1 MFKHLTLVWLGL
13 FLLTAPAKP
22 QCQTQVVSSTAFYQL
37 FTGYNA
43 LPNSAAGQP
52 PTVSAKEP
60 HKLLSTA
67 TDRKVILFYGISAGL
82 LALLLGVGLA
92 NCLLYLYNR
101 NMPAYL
107 FYGLFLLS
115 LWGLFGLAFD
125 AFAPL
130 GSLLPDS
137 LHTRPVRLLLMAAAL
152 LALVKSMGS
161 ALQWKENLPGVY
173 RSIPYLAGTAMGYVV
188 VDVVLWSVAPAL
200 AGHLWS
206 VVQIAFITVGSLSVY
221 ALFWHYRWRASYM
234 SLGVA
239 TLVFSC
245 AAASIAHIWPLYF
258 FDGWPTALYPYFI
271 GLPLQMLLF
280 TLGFSRLKNRAEDAL
295 PVNAARVQETE
306 VPGVSDELRQLSSP
320 VSPADQALLNQLDEQ
335 IEAHLDDRSYDVNTM
350 AASTGKSRASF
361 HEWFKQ
367 ATGTTPAKYLT
378 ALRIKMAHRLLIN
391 TDYTVEAIAQRTGFN
406 DGAYLAKKFKQH
418 YGIRPSEARKQAAV

>member
-13 FLLTAPAKP
+13 FLITAPAIS
-22 QCQTQVVSSTAFYQL
+22 QCQTQVVSSTNFHQL

-43 LPNSAAGQP
+43 LPNSAAVQP

-92 NCLLYLYNR
+92 NCLLYLHNR
-101 NMPAYL
+101 KVPAYL

-125 AFAPL
+125 AFAPP
-130 GSLLPDS
+130 GSLLPDR

-152 LALVKSMGS
+152 LALAKSMGS

-173 RSIPYLAGTAMGYVV
+173 RSIPYLAGTATGYVV
-188 VDVVLWSVAPAL
+188 VDAVLWSVAPAL

-221 ALFWHYRWRASYM
+221 ALFRHYRWRASYM

-245 AAASIAHIWPLYF
+245 AAAFIAHIWPLYF

-295 PVNAARVQETE
+295 PVNADRIQETE
-306 VPGVSDELRQLSSP
+306 VPGVSDELRPLSSP
-320 VSPADQALLNQLDEQ
+320 VSPADRALLDQLDEQ

-367 ATGTTPAKYLT
+367 ATGTTPARYLT
-378 ALRIKMAHRLLIN
+378 AFRVKMAHQLLVS
-391 TDYTVEAIAQRTGFN
+391 TDETVEAIAQRTGFN

-418 YGIRPSEARKQAAV
+418 YGIRPSEARKQATM